1 MGSGGM
7 RSGRSRTLHMTFRTP
22 GGAISRRD
30 ALNTQRA
37 LDAIQRAPVG
47 TMINAGDNGMYRVT
61 GTLRDRSLQQVSRI
75 HETWD
80 ADRRRTIR
88 KRIKVRAGESVS
100 LRDTTSLIP
109 RRQGF

>member
-1 MGSGGM
+1 
-7 RSGRSRTLHMTFRTP
+7 
-22 GGAISRRD
+22 
-30 ALNTQRA
+30 
-37 LDAIQRAPVG
+37 
-47 TMINAGDNGMYRVT
+47 MYRVT

-100 LRDTTSLIP
+100 LRDTTSLAKYLEDKVSEDWGGAKVRIKRTRLTADERKAQRAETAAE
-109 RRQGF
+109 RRQLKLF